1 MGSNGF
7 CVVMCGERGDG
18 REKSKQGWGRGC
30 VLFLS
35 WIFLSMATSRVGV
48 FKLVKTTEILR

>member
-7 CVVMCGERGDG
+7 WAVMGGERGDG

-35 WIFLSMATSRVGV
+35 WIFLRMATSGVGV
-48 FKLVKTTEILR
+48 F

>member
-7 CVVMCGERGDG
+7 RVVMCGERGDG

-35 WIFLSMATSRVGV
+35 WIFLRMATSGVGV
-48 FKLVKTTEILR
+48 F